1 MLVCSKGKE
10 LANMTIQWNKS
21 TCSYCGLGCGL
32 MVGVERGKIVEIRG
46 MTDHPTNNGAI
57 CFLPLNSPPIFTHK
71 DRLELP
77 MIRHDGKL
85 VPVTWDEAITH
96 VGSGLKRIIE
106 NHGPKAVAFY
116 GGAINLNEEFYLM
129 NKLMKAAIG
138 TNNMECSTRLCMASS
153 AIGFISTLGADA
165 PPTCY
170 ADIEEADLFL
180 IAGNNMAV
188 SVPILYRRI
197 CAAKEKNA
205 AKIIVIDP
213 RRTETASIADIHLQ
227 IRPGTDVALNNALAH
242 TLLKE
247 GFVDED
253 RVDHYASGLSDLKEF
268 LKEYPPSRAAE
279 ITGCPEEKIIEG
291 ARAIGTARAMLT
303 FWFQGYNHSSQAV
316 FKNNTLHNLSL
327 LTGNFCRPGA
337 GPLSITGEANAMGN
351 RWVGALSH
359 LLPGMRF
366 VTNPQHRQEIAD
378 FWDIPVEKIQP
389 TPGRSIL
396 DIIKGLYTGDIRA
409 IWVMTTNPV
418 VSLPHTRWIKEGLAK
433 AELLVVQDIFHPTE
447 TTLLGDVV
455 LPAAQWCE
463 KTGTLISAERR
474 IELVEQVIDPPGD
487 AKPDYEIIWLVARA
501 MGFEKMFSYSSS
513 EEIFEEWKQITR
525 GRLCDMNGVTY
536 ERLRGSVGL
545 QLPCP
550 DVDHPGTP
558 RLFANW
564 RFPRPDGRAALLS
577 RDYIQPAEVTDNEYD
592 FELITGRLAGH
603 FNTRTRT
610 GRIPKLNAAAPNAY
624 VEIHPQDAKRLGI
637 SEGETV
643 EVTSRRGSL
652 CLPVRLTDTLLVG
665 TIFIPW
671 HYGSELGIGE
681 GRLANRVTNPAYDS
695 HAKQPEYKFSAVNV
709 MPVSAT
715 PKTQTGRR

>member
-1 MLVCSKGKE
+1 
-10 LANMTIQWNKS
+10 MTIQWNKS

-32 MVGVERGKIVEIRG
+32 MIGVEQSKVAEIRG
-46 MTDHPTNNGAI
+46 LKDHPTNNGAI
-57 CFLPLNSPPIFTHK
+57 CSLPLNSPPIFTHN
-71 DRLELP
+71 DRLKRP
-77 MIRHDGKL
+77 MIRRDGKL
-85 VPVTWDEAITH
+85 APVTWDEAITH
-96 VGSGLKRIIE
+96 VGSGLNQIIKDY
-106 NHGPKAVAFY
+106 GPGAVAFY
-116 GGAINLNEEFYLM
+116 GGAINLTEEYYLM

-153 AIGFISTLGADA
+153 AIGFVSTLGADA

-188 SVPILYRRI
+188 SVPVLYRRI

-205 AKIIVIDP
+205 AKVIVIDP
-213 RRTETASIADIHLQ
+213 RRTETAAIADIHLQ
-227 IRPGTDVALNNALAH
+227 IRPGTDVALNNTLAH
-242 TLLKE
+242 ILLQE

-268 LKEYPPSRAAE
+268 LKEYPPSRGAE
-279 ITGCPEEKIIEG
+279 ITGCLEDKIIEA
-291 ARAIGTARAMLT
+291 ARTIGKAGAMLT

-366 VTNPQHRQEIAD
+366 VANPQHRQEVAD
-378 FWDIPVEKIQP
+378 FWHIPVEKIQP

-396 DIIKGLYTGDIRA
+396 DIIKGLYTGDVRVVWI
-409 IWVMTTNPV
+409 MTTNPAA
-418 VSLPHTRWIKEGLAK
+418 SLPHTRWVKQGLAK

-447 TTLLGDVV
+447 TTLLGDVI
-455 LPAAQWCE
+455 LPAAHWFE
-463 KTGTLISAERR
+463 KTGTFISAERR
-474 IELVEQVIDPPGD
+474 IELVEAVIDPPGD

-501 MGFEKMFSYSSS
+501 MGFEKMFPYCAP

-525 GRLCDMNGVTY
+525 GRICDMNGVTY
-536 ERLRGSVGL
+536 ERLRGKIGL

-558 RLFANW
+558 RLFTDG

-577 RDYIQPAEVTDNEYD
+577 RDYIEPAEVTDDEYP
-592 FELITGRLAGH
+592 FGLMTGRLAGH
-603 FNTRTRT
+603 FNTRSRT
-610 GRIPKLNAAAPNAY
+610 GRIPNLNAAAPNGY
-624 VEIHPQDAKRLGI
+624 VEIHPEDAKRLGI
-637 SEGETV
+637 AEGEEL
-643 EVTSRRGSL
+643 EVTSRRGSV
-652 CLPVRLTDTLLVG
+652 CLPARLIDGLLVG

-671 HYGSELGIGE
+671 HYGAALGIGE
-681 GRLANRVTNPAYDS
+681 GKLANFVTNPFYDS
-695 HAKQPEYKFSAVNV
+695 HAKQPEYKFSAVKIL
-709 MPVSAT
+709 PASTT
-715 PKTQTGRR
+715 PETQTGRR